1 MSHFYFMLTSHSLRQ
16 NLDYIQDAG
25 FTAGTYNFT
34 HNHRDIYLTWYFSL
48 DKSRFPKL

>member
-1 MSHFYFMLTSHSLRQ
+1 MVRWDLEFVSISKHTHFYFMLTSHSLRQ

-34 HNHRDIYLTWYFSL
+34 HNHRDT
-48 DKSRFPKL
+48 